1 MLKTGHDVQASF
13 LYNIDKPECVRAP
26 VYRSTIKFHQWSE
39 QCFHSCF
46 HAGLIDIELTMMVGV
61 ISSQFTV
68 ADTGVD
74 VGAGSVLQEIGE
86 VLTAHGRRIFFCRL
100 YICGIPDRP
109 ADMTDLRVVIEPGRV
124 AVAGYHCALN
134 GEG

>member
-1 MLKTGHDVQASF
+1 MLKPGHDVQASF
-13 LYNIDKPECVRAP
+13 FYNIDKPECIRTP
-26 VYRSTIKFHQWSE
+26 VYLYTIKFHHCSE

-46 HAGLIDIELTMMVGV
+46 HAGLIDIELRMMVGV

-86 VLTAHGRRIFFCRL
+86 VLTAHGQIGRASCRE
-100 YICGIPDRP
+100 
-109 ADMTDLRVVIEPGRV
+109 RVSISERGS
-124 AVAGYHCALN
+124 A
-134 GEG
+134 